1 MRLSFL
7 LPWRRLRPPADPIDT
22 EHQRRE
28 TLREIGSALQS
39 RREAEGLTMR
49 QLASETRITTPVIE
63 ALERGWGD
71 RLPERAYLASM
82 LPQLEQRLALPKGTL
97 DAVLPPASA
106 PRRTSGR
113 GLGRFTL
120 GSIDVFTTWQGGVV
134 YGLVMVVGLLMLN
147 RQQHDL
153 AVRNSLTIE
162 PVRADLNSLQQP
174 GTFQLPDEQIKALR
188 PIQQALER
196 KPQDWLPDPATLRP
210 TGSGVL
216 TVQLKKPRDLQL
228 NSGGGDRLNLAATAG
243 TITLKLAL
251 PVQLKIGPKPLGS
264 ERVVWNGEVLTPKD
278 DDPGLYRVERSSAE
292 APSLERPQTEPLS
305 P

>member
-7 LPWRRLRPPADPIDT
+7 LPWRRSRPLAEPIDT
-22 EHQRRE
+22 EQQRRE

-63 ALERGWGD
+63 ALERGWAD

-97 DAVLPPASA
+97 DAVLPPASV
-106 PRRTSGR
+106 RLRTNGR

-134 YGLVMVVGLLMLN
+134 YGLIMVLGLLLLN

-153 AVRNSLTIE
+153 AARNSLTFE
-162 PVRADLNSLQQP
+162 PVPADLNSIQQAD
-174 GTFQLPDEQIKALR
+174 TLRLPDPQIMALR
-188 PIQQALER
+188 PLQQALER
-196 KPQDWLPDPATLRP
+196 QPQDWLRDVALVHP
-210 TGSGVL
+210 TSTGVL
-216 TVQLKKPRDLQL
+216 TVELTEPRQLRLH
-228 NSGGGDRLNLAATAG
+228 SGGGDRLNLAATAG
-243 TITLKLAL
+243 TLTLRLAL
-251 PVQLKIGPKPLGS
+251 PVQLKIEPNPLDAD
-264 ERVVWNGEVLTPKD
+264 RVVWNGELLNPKTD
-278 DDPGLYRVERSSAE
+278 VAGLYRVELSSAE
-292 APSLERPQTEPLS
+292 APSLERPQIEPLS

>member
-7 LPWRRLRPPADPIDT
+7 LPWRRSRPLAEPIDT
-22 EHQRRE
+22 EQQRRE

-63 ALERGWGD
+63 ALERGWAD

-97 DAVLPPASA
+97 DAVLPPASV
-106 PRRTSGR
+106 RLRTNGR

-134 YGLVMVVGLLMLN
+134 YGLIMVLGLLLLN

-153 AVRNSLTIE
+153 AARNSLTLE
-162 PVRADLNSLQQP
+162 PVPADLNSIQQAE
-174 GTFQLPDEQIKALR
+174 TLQLPDPQIMALR
-188 PIQQALER
+188 PLQQALER
-196 KPQDWLPDPATLRP
+196 QPQDWLR
-210 TGSGVL
+210 
-216 TVQLKKPRDLQL
+216 
-228 NSGGGDRLNLAATAG
+228 N
-243 TITLKLAL
+243 
-251 PVQLKIGPKPLGS
+251 
-264 ERVVWNGEVLTPKD
+264 
-278 DDPGLYRVERSSAE
+278 
-292 APSLERPQTEPLS
+292 
-305 P
+305 

>member
-7 LPWRRLRPPADPIDT
+7 LPWRRFHPPADPIDT
-22 EHQRRE
+22 EQQRRE
-28 TLREIGSALQS
+28 TLREIGSVLQS

-82 LPQLEQRLALPKGTL
+82 LPQLEQQLALPKGTL

-106 PRRTSGR
+106 PRPTRGR
-113 GLGRFTL
+113 GLGRFTC

-134 YGLVMVVGLLMLN
+134 YGFVMVVSLLMLN

-153 AVRNSLTIE
+153 AFSNRLTIE
-162 PVRADLNSLQQP
+162 PVRADLNSLQ
-174 GTFQLPDEQIKALR
+174 TIRNFQLPDEQIQSLR
-188 PIQQALER
+188 PIQKALER
-196 KPQDWLPDPATLRP
+196 KPQDWLPDPAMLRP

-228 NSGGGDRLNLAATAG
+228 NSGGGDRLNLSSTAG

-251 PVQLKIGPKPLGS
+251 PVQLKIEPKLLVS
-264 ERVVWNGEVLTPKD
+264 ERVVWNGEVLTPND
-278 DDPGLYRVERSSAE
+278 DDPSLYRVERSSLE
-292 APSLERPQTEPLS
+292 APFLERPQTDPLS